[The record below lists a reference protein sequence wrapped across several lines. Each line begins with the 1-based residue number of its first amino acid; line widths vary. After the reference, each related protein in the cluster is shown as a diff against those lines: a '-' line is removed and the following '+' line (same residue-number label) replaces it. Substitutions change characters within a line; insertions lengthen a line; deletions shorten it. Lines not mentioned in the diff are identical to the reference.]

1 MSAFEDEMRQAMAS
15 HDDEAPRA
23 EDLLRSLEQAP
34 PRRWLAGWYPP
45 LAVAAAVV
53 VVVAGSL
60 GGVRLL
66 GSRAAPMASHPA
78 APAASHEPTPAA
90 SQQPTGRV
98 APLACPARY
107 AGQALWVPAKPAG
120 VDGRARL
127 VPTKT
132 PSSALI
138 CADAGSNSAK
148 QQTGWDLSGRRSL
161 TGNLAGLAAQLS
173 WKGRRL
179 PGDQIACAGVGSAE
193 TRYLIG
199 LRYSGGATVWVA
211 GGDEADNCIPAS
223 NGEFTSISTIGPE
236 AAQAFRSGRWPA
248 RPPAACSGRLRD
260 IDRLGEDKAL
270 VPAGVISL
278 TICTPKA
285 HTVTSGYQALIR
297 SLNRLPVHPSI
308 GYCSGAV
315 GSGAFYELLFTYA
328 QGPMASVDI
337 TVGCHPE
344 VENTHLQSASAST
357 VMPIIQQLLKAT

>member
-1 MSAFEDEMRQAMAS
+1 VSAFEDEMRQAMAS

-23 EDLLRSLEQAP
+23 EDLLRSLEQAAP
-34 PRRWLAGWYPP
+34 PRRWLAGWYAP

-66 GSRAAPMASHPA
+66 GSQA

-90 SQQPTGRV
+90 SQQTAGRV

-107 AGQALWVPAKPAG
+107 AGQALWVPAKPTG

-127 VPTKT
+127 VPTTT

-138 CADAGSNSAK
+138 CAYAGSNIAK
-148 QQTGWDLSGRRSL
+148 QQAGWDLSGRRPL

-179 PGDQIACAGVGSAE
+179 PGDHIACAGVGSAE

-199 LRYSGGATVWVA
+199 LRYSGGATMWVA
-211 GGDEADNCIPAS
+211 GGDGADNCIPAS

-236 AAQAFRSGRWPA
+236 ATQAFRSGRWPA
-248 RPPAACSGRLRD
+248 RPPAACGGRLRD
-260 IDRLGEDKAL
+260 IGRLGEDKAL
-270 VPAGVISL
+270 VPAGVVSL
-278 TICTPKA
+278 TICAPKA

-297 SLNRLPVHPSI
+297 ALNRLPTQPST
-308 GYCSGAV
+308 GRCSPSPASSTPTWYDLYFCAPRGALPYRPRSGHRLEEVSV
-315 GSGAFYELLFTYA
+315 GL
-328 QGPMASVDI
+328 MAYLD
-337 TVGCHPE
+337 P
-344 VENTHLQSASAST
+344 
-357 VMPIIQQLLKAT
+357 